1 MKHILLVD
9 DDLTFSTML
18 GTWLRKKGFTV
29 STASSVAAAVRAMI
43 QSGEEI
49 HLVLSDLRL
58 PDHDGLYLLQWMKKQ
73 GLRQPFII
81 MTGYAEVQ
89 NAVEAMKQGAAD
101 YTAKP
106 VQPDLLLQKMTEA
119 MKGAPVP
126 SVEKDSG
133 VAAKKVSSQVSV
145 TMAGDATLEL
155 HPGIE
160 GHSPAAKELY
170 RLAAL
175 VAPTPMSVLII
186 GASGTG
192 KEHVAHRIHELS
204 KRADGPF
211 VAMDCG
217 ALTKELAASELFGH
231 VKGAFT
237 GAVDHKI
244 GAFEQASGGTLFLDE
259 VGNLGYD
266 VQVQLLRA
274 LQERRIRPVGSMEEK
289 TVDIR
294 LVCATN
300 ENLPDAIRSGTF
312 REDLYHR
319 MNEFT
324 LHMPLLRERG
334 ADILE
339 FARYFLHQANE
350 ELGRHLDD
358 FTPEAQEALMHY
370 SWPGN
375 LREMRNVVV
384 RAALVAEDAR
394 FISVTHLNLP
404 LDAAKQASPLSIKPT
419 VDEERQRIA
428 EALQQTGGNKSRAA
442 KLLGIDRKTL
452 YNKLK
457 DWMEG

>member
-1 MKHILLVD
+1 MIHILLVD

-29 STASSVAAAVRAMI
+29 STASSVAAAVKVLI
-43 QSGEEI
+43 QAGGGI
-49 HLVLSDLRL
+49 HQVLSDLRL
-58 PDHDGLYLLQWMKKQ
+58 PDHDGLYLLQWMKRQ

-101 YTAKP
+101 YIAKP
-106 VQPDLLLQKMTEA
+106 VQPDLLLQKMAEA
-119 MKGAPVP
+119 MKRTDEASGEKKPV
-126 SVEKDSG
+126 E
-133 VAAKKVSSQVSV
+133 AAKKAAVRASGSMVDS
-145 TMAGDATLEL
+145 ATPEC

-160 GHSPAAKELY
+160 GHSPAARELY

-237 GAVDHKI
+237 GAVDHKT

-274 LQERRIRPVGSMEEK
+274 LQERRIRPVGSTEEK

-300 ENLPDAIRSGTF
+300 ENLPDAIRRGTF

-334 ADILE
+334 EDILE
-339 FARYFLHQANE
+339 FARYFLRQANA
-350 ELGRHLDD
+350 ELGRHLED
-358 FTPEAQEALMHY
+358 FTPEAQETLMHY
-370 SWPGN
+370 AWPGN
-375 LREMRNVVV
+375 LREVRNVVV

-394 FISVTHLNLP
+394 FISVAHLNLP
-404 LDAAKQASPLSIKPT
+404 LDAVKQTRQLSIKPSA
-419 VDEERQRIA
+419 DEERQRIA

>member
-101 YTAKP
+101 YIAKP

-274 LQERRIRPVGSMEEK
+274 LQERRIRPVGSTEEK

-350 ELGRHLDD
+350 ELGRHLED

-404 LDAAKQASPLSIKPT
+404 LDAVMQARPLSIKPT